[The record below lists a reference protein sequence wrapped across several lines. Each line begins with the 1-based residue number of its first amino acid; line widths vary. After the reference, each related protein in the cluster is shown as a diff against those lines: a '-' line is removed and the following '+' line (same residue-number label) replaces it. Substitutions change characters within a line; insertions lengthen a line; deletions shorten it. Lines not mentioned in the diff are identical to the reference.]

1 MSTSSDPIRVLVGQL
16 SRLPGIGERTATRL
30 VLHLLRRDRASM
42 VALAQALE
50 DVAERVHE
58 CPRCCH
64 ITANAITANNG
75 LCSTCADARRD
86 DTILC
91 VVATIQD
98 LTAIEECAEF
108 RGRYHVLHG
117 TLAPL
122 DGVGPDDLRVREL
135 LTRLGGDDRAVEEVI
150 LATPPTVDGEAT
162 ALYLSR
168 QLEVVGVKTSRIASG
183 IPVGGDLQYADRLTL
198 ARALASRQVVTN
210 RPLVAPSSDGP

>member
-1 MSTSSDPIRVLVGQL
+1 MSSPSSSSDPIRVLVGQL

-42 VALAQALE
+42 VALARALE
-50 DVAERVHE
+50 DVAEKVHE
-58 CPRCCH
+58 CTRCCH
-64 ITANAITANNG
+64 ITANTG
-75 LCSTCADARRD
+75 LCSTCADTRRD

-98 LTAIEECAEF
+98 LTAVEECAEF

-122 DGVGPDDLRVREL
+122 DGIGPDDLRVREL
-135 LTRLGGDDRAVEEVI
+135 LTRLGGEDRAVEEVI

-198 ARALASRQVVTN
+198 ARALASRQVVMN
-210 RPLVAPSSDGP
+210 RPLVSPQS

>member
-1 MSTSSDPIRVLVGQL
+1 
-16 SRLPGIGERTATRL
+16 
-30 VLHLLRRDRASM
+30 M

-64 ITANAITANNG
+64 ITANEG
-75 LCSTCADARRD
+75 LCSTCADSRRD

-210 RPLVAPSSDGP
+210 RPLTVPSSDNA